1 MKLFILYLGFF
12 LSTNQMLLKRFYL
25 TLNLLI
31 SLVLVLVLM
40 LPVRDQNEKMVS
52 AKIWLIE

>member
-1 MKLFILYLGFF
+1 
-12 LSTNQMLLKRFYL
+12 MLLKRFFL
-25 TLNLLI
+25 TLNLLN
-31 SLVLVLVLM
+31 SLVLVLM

>member
-12 LSTNQMLLKRFYL
+12 LSTNQMLLKIFYL

-40 LPVRDQNEKMVS
+40 LLVRDQNEKMVS